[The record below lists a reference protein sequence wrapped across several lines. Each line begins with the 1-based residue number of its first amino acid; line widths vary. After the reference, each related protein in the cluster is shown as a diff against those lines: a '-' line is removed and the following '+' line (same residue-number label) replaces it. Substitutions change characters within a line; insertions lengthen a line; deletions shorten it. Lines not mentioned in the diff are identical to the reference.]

1 MKNRDGQGK
10 EAFRKREPTGL
21 WSVMYP
27 AHFGLQEN
35 PFATDADPKVL
46 WLGEKRKEALE
57 SLLSGI
63 LSGEGVQVVIGKP
76 GTGKTMLA
84 DTVLTELGDRALAAV
99 VPCAEYKGIDFL
111 KLVER
116 AYGISENSQS
126 QGSFF
131 SRFSEFLHRTFTSGK
146 KVVLIVDDAHK
157 LISPYLN
164 ELSELFRVEENG
176 TRLLSI
182 VFFGESR
189 FLDLLHDEP
198 NPELAEGVL
207 RRYTLDPL
215 TKEETSQYIQY
226 HLQRARCERELFEPG
241 AIEEVFAYSQGVPR
255 LINRACD
262 AALSRAYYL
271 GEQLVLP
278 DTVKEALN
286 LMPAEKTVP
295 AGSVPDFSF
304 TMGAAANRER
314 DEDADEEDEPGIPVG
329 QLRKRERS
337 PNSLAYAILGVV
349 VVASVGVAFMFMK
362 SSEQRVPASVTE
374 KKIEVPQASPAV
386 RGTVTPPEEM
396 TRDSEIPAQQQAP
409 GVTAEGITRK
419 GQEVRAVRK
428 KTRETAA
435 SRQLTGKLR
444 QAPAASPSRE
454 AVTSGG
460 VSPGS
465 DVGRSNSGDSG
476 ETSSREPARQGTEEM
491 ESGKVIDWLI
501 KKRSE

>member
-1 MKNRDGQGK
+1 MKDRDGQGK

-27 AHFGLQEN
+27 PHFGLQEN
-35 PFATDADPKVL
+35 PFATDADPKYL
-46 WLGEKRKEALE
+46 WLGEKRKEALAT
-57 SLLSGI
+57 LVHRI
-63 LSGEGVQVVIGKP
+63 LYGDGVQVVIGNP
-76 GTGKTMLA
+76 GTGKTSLA
-84 DTVLTELGDRALAAV
+84 DAVLDELGDRALAAV

-116 AYGISENSQS
+116 AYGIRGNSQS

-131 SRFSEFLHRTFTSGK
+131 SRFSEFLHRSFTSGK
-146 KVVLIVDDAHK
+146 KVVLIIDDAHR
-157 LISPYLN
+157 LNASYLK
-164 ELSELFRVEENG
+164 ELSDLSNIEENG
-176 TRLLSI
+176 TRLLRL
-182 VFFGESR
+182 VFLGENR
-189 FLDLLHDEP
+189 FLDLLKEES
-198 NPELAEGVL
+198 NLGLSESAI
-207 RRYTLDPL
+207 YSYALDPL
-215 TKEETSQYIQY
+215 TKDETAQFIRH
-226 HLQRARCERELFEPG
+226 HLQIAQCEREMFTPD
-241 AIEEVFAYSQGVPR
+241 AIEEIFLYSQGIPH

>member
-1 MKNRDGQGK
+1 MN
-10 EAFRKREPTGL
+10 
-21 WSVMYP
+21 
-27 AHFGLQEN
+27 
-35 PFATDADPKVL
+35 
-46 WLGEKRKEALE
+46 
-57 SLLSGI
+57 
-63 LSGEGVQVVIGKP
+63 
-76 GTGKTMLA
+76 
-84 DTVLTELGDRALAAV
+84 
-99 VPCAEYKGIDFL
+99 
-111 KLVER
+111 VE
-116 AYGISENSQS
+116 Q
-126 QGSFF
+126 
-131 SRFSEFLHRTFTSGK
+131 
-146 KVVLIVDDAHK
+146 
-157 LISPYLN
+157 
-164 ELSELFRVEENG
+164 
-176 TRLLSI
+176 
-182 VFFGESR
+182 
-189 FLDLLHDEP
+189 
-198 NPELAEGVL
+198 NPELAEGLL

-286 LMPAEKTVP
+286 LMPAEKNVP

-349 VVASVGVAFMFMK
+349 VVALVGVAFMFMK

-386 RGTVTPPEEM
+386 RGMVTLPKEM
-396 TRDSEIPAQQQAP
+396 TRASEIPAQQQAP

-435 SRQLTGKLR
+435 SRQLTGKVR

-454 AVTSGG
+454 AVTPRG

-465 DVGRSNSGDSG
+465 DSGRSTSVDSG
-476 ETSSREPARQGTEEM
+476 ETASREPTRQGTEEM